1 MFDNYINWRKERNV
15 DNIHEYVF
23 NEIDQVL

>member
-15 DNIHEYVF
+15 DNIYEYVF